1 MTVYVNEKRM
11 TLCESPESV
20 PTVASLLQEMNIP
33 EKGTAVALNNRIV
46 RRDDWAKQELAE
58 GDKILLIKAAYG
70 G

>member
-11 TLCESPESV
+11 TLYESPESV